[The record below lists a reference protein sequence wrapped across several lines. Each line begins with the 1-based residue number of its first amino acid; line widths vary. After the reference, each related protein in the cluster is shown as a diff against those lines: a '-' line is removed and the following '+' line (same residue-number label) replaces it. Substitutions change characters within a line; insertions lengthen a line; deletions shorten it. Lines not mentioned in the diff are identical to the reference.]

1 MSVGFEYW
9 MKRDCDLMAMGLWGQ
24 DDQVELK
31 RALDVVLTQKVLEP
45 TF

>member
-1 MSVGFEYW
+1 MSVGFVYRIE
-9 MKRDCDLMAMGLWGQ
+9 RDYDLMAMRLWGQ